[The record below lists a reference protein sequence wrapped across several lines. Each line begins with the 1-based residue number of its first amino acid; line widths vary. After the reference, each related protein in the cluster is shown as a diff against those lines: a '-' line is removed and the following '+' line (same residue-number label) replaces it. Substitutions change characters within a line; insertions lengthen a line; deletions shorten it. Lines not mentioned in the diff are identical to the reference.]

1 MKIRFQLQNYNEFKS
16 WMRWHDYLAIMVNE
30 FPIILIRKYDW
41 LDTEEYTFS
50 VNILGFKVYQKIGKM
65 T

>member
-1 MKIRFQLQNYNEFKS
+1 
-16 WMRWHDYLAIMVNE
+16 MRWHDYLAIMVNE